1 MTISI
6 EVVETSVTMTYKSPS
21 EDNPHTSNNTVT
33 LQYLPNL
40 AEKKQKNNGII
51 SQSQGL
57 GLGLQD
63 QFN

>member
-1 MTISI
+1 
-6 EVVETSVTMTYKSPS
+6 MTYKSPS
-21 EDNPHTSNNTVT
+21 EDSPHTGNKTVT
-33 LQYLPNL
+33 LQYLQSL